1 MWDKGIWKILAIL
14 IVFVLA
20 MVVLMP
26 SAGAVSESD
35 GDSSSAKFTT
45 YLMRIQ

>member
-1 MWDKGIWKILAIL
+1 MLKMGNKGIWKILAI
-14 IVFVLA
+14 FMVLA

-35 GDSSSAKFTT
+35 GNSSSATI
-45 YLMRIQ
+45 YVPN